1 MLLQFNVKN
10 FMSIKDE
17 IVLSLNA
24 NAAKEHEGNLINYN
38 GNRILSSIAIYGANA
53 AGKSNIFKALTTA
66 ILFVRNSNSMQINSL
81 TGLMP
86 FCLDDE
92 SKDKPTKLDFLFTYN
107 GIKYSYGFTGDQY
120 NIYEEYL
127 YEYKSFKPTVIF
139 ERYDINSYKYTAIYA
154 NLKQYESKNANNKL
168 FLCTAT
174 AWNCQATKNAFMWF
188 SENIDTYTSLNM
200 QIGNAYFNEI
210 DKRKDDPKFKKLLL
224 EMLKHADINI
234 SDYDFESRKI
244 QDMSKIMLPPGITLN
259 AEMANEIINNAKE
272 YRLETHHNIETK
284 EGIKDYKLNFDVESD
299 GTKLVFAYAPIILEA
314 LENGRTIIID
324 EIDSCLHPILLSY
337 LISIFNDKTQ
347 NKNGAQLIFNTHDT
361 SLLDLSRFRRDQIY
375 FVEKNNL
382 NGITDLYSL
391 ADFSPRKTDDIRK
404 GYMQGRYGA
413 IPLIVG
419 GLEWTND

>member
-10 FMSIKDE
+10 YMSIKDE

-24 NAAKEHEGNLINYN
+24 NAAKEHEDNLICYDDE
-38 GNRILSSIAIYGANA
+38 RILPSIAIYGANA

-81 TGLMP
+81 TGLIP
-86 FCLDDE
+86 FMLDDE
-92 SKDKPTKLDFLFTYN
+92 SRNKPTKLDFLFTYN
-107 GIKYSYGFTGDQY
+107 GTKYSYGFTGDQY

-127 YEYKSFKPTVIF
+127 YEYKSSRPTVIF
-139 ERYDINSYKYTAIYA
+139 ERENINNYKYTVAYA
-154 NLKQYESKNANNKL
+154 SLKQYEEKNTNNKL

-174 AWNCQATKNAFMWF
+174 AWNCQATRNAFMWF
-188 SENIDTYTSLNM
+188 AENIDTYTAINI
-200 QIGNAYFNEI
+200 QIGNTYFDEL
-210 DKRKDDPKFKKLLL
+210 DKRKDNPKFKKLLL

-244 QDMSKIMLPPGITLN
+244 QDLSKIMLPPGIALN
-259 AEMANEIINNAKE
+259 AEMVNEIVNNAKE
-272 YRLETHHNIETK
+272 YKLETHHSIETK
-284 EGIKDYKLNFDVESD
+284 EGVKDYTLNFDVESA
-299 GTKLVFAYAPIILEA
+299 GTKLVFAYAPIILDA
-314 LENGRTIIID
+314 LEKGRTIVID
-324 EIDSCLHPILLSY
+324 EIDSCLHPMLLAY
-337 LISIFNDKTQ
+337 LVSIFNDRNQ

-382 NGITDLYSL
+382 NGVTDLYSL

-413 IPLIVG
+413 IPVIVG

>member
-17 IVLSLNA
+17 VVLSLIA
-24 NAAKEHEGNLINYN
+24 NASKEREESLIQV
-38 GNRILSSIAIYGANA
+38 GKERVLPSIAMYGANA
-53 AGKSNIFKALTTA
+53 AGKSNIFKALTAA
-66 ILFVRNSNSMQINSL
+66 IILVRNSNNMQINMH
-81 TGLMP
+81 TGIIP
-86 FCLDDE
+86 FMLDDNSRNE
-92 SKDKPTKLDFLFTYN
+92 PTKFDFLFVHN
-107 GIKYSYGFTGDQY
+107 GIKYAYGFKGDNT

-127 YEYKSFKPTVIF
+127 YEYKSSRPTVIF
-139 ERYDINSYKYTAIYA
+139 ERTSIDNYEYTAAYA
-154 NLKQYESKNANNKL
+154 NLKQYEEKNTNNKL

-188 SENIDTYTSLNM
+188 AENVDTYTSIDI
-200 QIGNAYFNEI
+200 QIGNAYFDEL
-210 DKRKDDPKFKKLLL
+210 DKRKDNPKFKKLLL

-244 QDMSKIMLPPGITLN
+244 QDMSKIMLPPGIALN
-259 AEMANEIINNAKE
+259 AEIVNEIINNTKE
-272 YRLETHHNIETK
+272 YKLETHHSIETK
-284 EGIKDYKLNFDVESD
+284 KGIKDYALSFDVESA
-299 GTKLVFAYAPIILEA
+299 GTKLVFAYAPIILDA
-314 LENGRTIIID
+314 LEKGRTIIVD
-324 EIDSCLHPILLSY
+324 EIDSCLHPMLLAY
-337 LISIFNDKTQ
+337 LVSIFNDKAQ

-413 IPLIVG
+413 IPVIIG